1 MFDSPTW
8 KTSLPVT
15 DHLSA
20 TEGHSPALRPP
31 HRPKAAGH
39 RPTSDP
45 GRVMSS
51 RTVRQTGGRRLE
63 GAPWYVGAFTDLTE
77 HVFAFWAALRLLLSA
92 RSSLRC
98 LLLSIF
104 LIRRRLLLLLL
115 SAAAPFIHDVTGNDD
130 GMNIQLFTRLQTLC
144 RRFKAR
150 CPWSP
155 PPGPS
160 QTTSVDP

>member
-8 KTSLPVT
+8 KTSLPIT
-15 DHLSA
+15 NHLFT

-31 HRPKAAGH
+31 RRLKAAGR

-51 RTVRQTGGRRLE
+51 RIARRTGGRRLAE
-63 GAPWYVGAFTDLTE
+63 APWYVGAFTDLTE
-77 HVFAFWAALRLLLSA
+77 HFFSFWAALRLLLSA
-92 RSSLRC
+92 RSSLRR

-104 LIRRRLLLLLL
+104 LIRCLLLLL

-130 GMNIQLFTRLQTLC
+130 GMNIQLFTRLLMLC
-144 RRFKAR
+144 CRFKAN
-150 CPWSP
+150 
-155 PPGPS
+155 
-160 QTTSVDP
+160 

>member
-8 KTSLPVT
+8 KTSLPIT

-20 TEGHSPALRPP
+20 TEGHSPALRQPR
-31 HRPKAAGH
+31 RPKAAGH

-51 RTVRQTGGRRLE
+51 QTARWTGGRRLAE
-63 GAPWYVGAFTDLTE
+63 APWYVGVFTDLTE
-77 HVFAFWAALRLLLSA
+77 HFFAFWAALRLLLSA
-92 RSSLRC
+92 RSSMRR

-104 LIRRRLLLLLL
+104 LIRRLLLLL

-130 GMNIQLFTRLQTLC
+130 GMNIKLFTRLQTLC

-160 QTTSVDP
+160 QTTSVDS